1 MGLFNFFKKN
11 KQESK
16 QEDAGPHEKY
26 WLLGTIE
33 NEVIDPT
40 WEQIESAVIN
50 AKPEKST
57 FVTLAYMNA
66 GLEVDTVQAV
76 GDENGYRLEALS
88 LEGDIFVN
96 DGLTYEETLKYFDEF
111 YRLQKVVGYRGWPKE

>member
-1 MGLFNFFKKN
+1 
-11 KQESK
+11 
-16 QEDAGPHEKY
+16 
-26 WLLGTIE
+26 
-33 NEVIDPT
+33 
-40 WEQIESAVIN
+40 
-50 AKPEKST
+50 
-57 FVTLAYMNA
+57 MNA

-111 YRLQKVVGYRGWPKE
+111 YRLQKVVGYRSWPKE